1 MVALGVLLAAE
12 VPPAQAAA
20 AAVTVTK
27 WTSLSTAQA
36 SVQKNIVDLHNQ
48 LRRGVSPAASNMLQ
62 MSWNKQA
69 ANNSLNWAKSC
80 ALGHSASANRKTPVF
95 GCGENLYIGNAPF
108 TWKYVIGEWYNEVTA
123 PGFVYDKAGQGAGV
137 EHYTQLVW
145 YSSFQIGCSVNF
157 CATAKKY
164 FYVCHYCPAGNLNTR
179 VFRPYDKGSACTS
192 CPKSCVNKLCVNPC
206 MFTDYYST
214 CAQMKAT
221 YGCSNSTSGKVIQKN
236 CPASCYC
243 DGKIH

>member
-1 MVALGVLLAAE
+1 MLLVVLMALAP
-12 VPPAQAAA
+12 VPGTEGAPAS
-20 AAVTVTK
+20 TVSN
-27 WTSLSTAQA
+27 WTSLNTSQA
-36 SVQKNIVDLHNQ
+36 SVQKVIVDLHNQ
-48 LRRGVSPAASNMLQ
+48 LRRSVSPAASNMLQ
-62 MSWNKQA
+62 MVWNQEA
-69 ANNSLNWAKSC
+69 ANNSAVWAKSC
-80 ALGHSASANRKTPVF
+80 SFSHSPNANRKTSEW
-95 GCGENLYIGNAPF
+95 GCGENLFMSSNPRS
-108 TWKYVIGEWYNEVTA
+108 WDEVVHSWYDEVTT
-123 PGFVYDKAGQGAGV
+123 PGFQYGTGAVGPGAV
-137 EHYTQLVW
+137 GHYTQLVW

-179 VFRPYDKGSACTS
+179 LFRPYDKGNACAS

-214 CAQMKAT
+214 CVQMKAT

>member
-1 MVALGVLLAAE
+1 MVALGVMLVYAAL
-12 VPPAQAAA
+12 PAEAAA

-27 WTSLSTAQA
+27 WTSLNTAQA
-36 SVQKNIVDLHNQ
+36 SVQKTIVDLHNK

-62 MSWNKQA
+62 MSWNEQA
-69 ANNSLNWAKSC
+69 ANNSLSWAKTC

-164 FYVCHYCPAGNLNTR
+164 FYVCHYCPTGNLNTR
-179 VFRPYDKGSACTS
+179 LFRPYDKGNACAS

-214 CAQMKAT
+214 CVQMKAT